1 MDETLKSSPTGK
13 PPIKDVNFALEAA
26 NVPVGDSTLLSKLSE
41 MRTEFSKDLK
51 DEDSRKQLR
60 DALIPTLER
69 VNHDKTV
76 INHLTDL
83 FNGKNLAELAEEL
96 NRFFDLAKEIS
107 ETKSSTEQ
115 VFEGDLSPASYLNF
129 IDKTALSAVAGAAG
143 LSAIAAMFSSKGRA
157 AAAGI
162 GATGAIGYAVGSA
175 LLKSDTS
182 PKISPKSRK
191 IMKHFGFDKLKI
203 NPSYV
208 NAIFYGFLCCRHSS
222 RLTNKQI
229 LEFIKTDGSQNYEL
243 FIGGSAYFQP
253 YYEKRLDEEGRAEF
267 RRVLTTILHKLQKD
281 TTYTFKETDC
291 FANALFYHM
300 NQATDISGFER
311 EDLPES
317 VRASKDEP
325 DNTELEEGAPET
337 IPNGRLFSKLEPLE
351 TLTDLA
357 SLGWTE
363 LQDRMLVDGDGVWLT
378 CIAFDTAAK
387 GADVTVKI
395 NEILAKQGLVTSPA
409 NSIKV
414 IGVNADAKRFYV
426 RLGALS
432 APQDTHKAAKFF
444 NPWASILSSSAFA
457 GEHMMVSAD
466 SRTYDYWALNPVS
479 RIRLSMAGVTDDFSV
494 IAKRFPID
502 VTKREI
508 KGFGNFSNEAALK
521 AVNKGLFDHL
531 QSIVK
536 SEPKY
541 IENDIRFYPLI
552 AQMLKQALS
561 DITNVG
567 QKMKLITEV
576 KAQTDL
582 LTMYKLLLDHLSSS
596 QMQKHKESIPDGK
609 KSAFEFVHLMKGKY
623 GPKYEK
629 LIWQYAHTL
638 ISKTH
643 RGELLSIVQLRDE
656 AQNLSDIKY
665 PELYKLVSDKL
676 ARHIEILEM
685 IYKNPAKMPLETRI
699 KLAPQRFHLITQQ
712 RQAETIVESGTN
724 VSYKRFT
731 ITQKTDT
738 LKHLTPRSELSS
750 GYACYDDFEGEVSG
764 ISFVYSRLK

>member
-1 MDETLKSSPTGK
+1 MAETLKSSPSGK

-60 DALIPTLER
+60 DALIPTLIR
-69 VNHDKTV
+69 VKHEQSV
-76 INHLTDL
+76 IDRLTSL
-83 FNGKNLAELAEEL
+83 FEGKDLAELAEEL

-143 LSAIAAMFSSKGRA
+143 LGAIAAMFSSKGRA

-229 LEFIKTDGSQNYEL
+229 LEFIATDGSKNYEL

-281 TTYTFKETDC
+281 KTYKFEETDC

-300 NQATDISGFER
+300 NQATDISGFDR

-325 DNTELEEGAPET
+325 DNTESDDGAPET
-337 IPNGRLFSKLEPLE
+337 ISNGGLFSKLEGKE

-357 SLGWTE
+357 SLDWGQ
-363 LQDRMLVDGDGVWLT
+363 LQERMLVDGDGVWLT
-378 CIAFDTAAK
+378 CIAFDAKAK
-387 GADVTVKI
+387 GADVTAKI
-395 NEILAKQGLVTSPA
+395 IQILARQGLVTSPA

-414 IGVNADAKRFYV
+414 IGVNADAKRFYL

-432 APQDTHKAAKFF
+432 APQDDHTAANSFNFPKAFG
-444 NPWASILSSSAFA
+444 LSSSAFA
-457 GEHMMVSAD
+457 GEHMM
-466 SRTYDYWALNPVS
+466 
-479 RIRLSMAGVTDDFSV
+479 
-494 IAKRFPID
+494 
-502 VTKREI
+502 
-508 KGFGNFSNEAALK
+508 FG
-521 AVNKGLFDHL
+521 
-531 QSIVK
+531 
-536 SEPKY
+536 
-541 IENDIRFYPLI
+541 
-552 AQMLKQALS
+552 
-561 DITNVG
+561 
-567 QKMKLITEV
+567 
-576 KAQTDL
+576 
-582 LTMYKLLLDHLSSS
+582 
-596 QMQKHKESIPDGK
+596 
-609 KSAFEFVHLMKGKY
+609 
-623 GPKYEK
+623 
-629 LIWQYAHTL
+629 
-638 ISKTH
+638 
-643 RGELLSIVQLRDE
+643 
-656 AQNLSDIKY
+656 
-665 PELYKLVSDKL
+665 
-676 ARHIEILEM
+676 
-685 IYKNPAKMPLETRI
+685 
-699 KLAPQRFHLITQQ
+699 
-712 RQAETIVESGTN
+712 
-724 VSYKRFT
+724 
-731 ITQKTDT
+731 
-738 LKHLTPRSELSS
+738 
-750 GYACYDDFEGEVSG
+750 
-764 ISFVYSRLK
+764 